1 MPANTLLGATK
12 EGRSFQGSLVLLVRT
27 ITMCFEFITE
37 LSILGCAIVMKDEA
51 LLFTDGR
58 YFLQAES
65 QLDKLVAFSSR
76 ESH

>member
-1 MPANTLLGATK
+1 MPANTSLGAMK
-12 EGRSFQGSLVLLVRT
+12 EGRSSQDLMVLLVRT
-27 ITMCFEFITE
+27 IIGCLEFIIE
-37 LSILGCAIVMKDEA
+37 LSILGCAVVMKDEA

-65 QLDKLVAFSSR
+65 QLDKSVASSSR